1 MKRTNQGISRRSFLT
16 GAAATGAL
24 ATLGLAGCAPK
35 TADEAK
41 SAAKSSSN
49 EVAANDWLGS
59 APEIA
64 TSDITSTR
72 DCDILIVGAGM
83 SGIVAAATAAD
94 LGLNFIVVDKG
105 AEPSAS
111 HFDVGAVNSKFTEQT
126 GESIDKGRILN
137 ELNRYASFKND
148 STVAKTWINESAG
161 MVEWL
166 QALYA
171 EKLGDCTVTVDVENG
186 GEGNAGGTVYYI
198 PPECHTF
205 KTADGKRIDHIAI
218 LSEYITDKGYQVDYS
233 HDLAKLI
240 REENGPVTGAIFQN
254 KDGYVQINAA
264 KGVVLATGGY
274 PANPTMVQARN
285 PIIPAC
291 VTNLNYNQN
300 NTGMGIKTALWAGA
314 AMDTTPAAMIFD
326 RGSVEPG
333 IDAGYVG
340 DGDEAHFPGNGQFNL
355 GSQPFLKVDRN
366 GQRIT
371 NESANY
377 DAICHAASNRP
388 GGVWCQIIDAN
399 APTDVQRFKMQGCA
413 ANTWKSA
420 LKDKTVDEAYDEKY
434 ISKGIM
440 MKADSLDELAEKLG
454 FEGDAKTQFLAS
466 IDRYNE
472 LFDAGTDE
480 DMGKESYRLSEIRTA
495 PFYGTWFGGSL
506 LTTLDGVRINKN
518 TQVLDKNEQP
528 IEGLYAVGTC
538 SGSYYSG
545 NYPVYLVGNCLGRQ
559 MTFGRHA
566 VRFLAGDVK

>member
-1 MKRTNQGISRRSFLT
+1 MNHQTAGMSRRSFLT

-35 TADEAK
+35 ASAETKEASEAQATETAG
-41 SAAKSSSN
+41 
-49 EVAANDWLGS
+49 NDWLGS

-64 TSDITSTR
+64 ESDITNTR
-72 DCDILIVGAGM
+72 ECDILIVGAGM
-83 SGIVAAATAAD
+83 SGIVAAAQAAD

-105 AEPSAS
+105 TEPSAS

-126 GESIDKGRILN
+126 GQSIDKGRILN

-148 STVAKTWINESAG
+148 SAVAKTWVDESAG

-166 QALYA
+166 QALY
-171 EKLGDCTVTVDVENG
+171 EEILGSCTVTVDVENG

-205 KTADGKRIDHIAI
+205 KTADGERIDHIQV
-218 LSEYITDKGYQVDYS
+218 LSEYLADKGTPVGYG
-233 HDLAKLI
+233 HDLAKLV
-240 REENGPVTGAIFQN
+240 REENGPVTGAIFET

-264 KGVVLATGGY
+264 KGVILATGGY
-274 PANPTMVQARN
+274 PANPDMVKARN

-300 NTGMGIKTALWAGA
+300 NTGMGIKAALWAGA
-314 AMDTTPAAMIFD
+314 KMDTTPAAMIFD

-333 IDAGYVG
+333 VDAGYQGEG
-340 DGDEAHFPGNGQFNL
+340 DKAQFPGSGQFNL

-366 GQRIT
+366 GKRIT

-377 DAICHAASNRP
+377 DAICHAASNHP

-399 APTDVQRFKMQGCA
+399 APADVQRFQMQGCA
-413 ANTWKSA
+413 AVTWKSA

-440 MKADSLDELAEKLG
+440 MKADTLDELAGKLG
-454 FEGDAKTQFLAS
+454 FEGDAKTEFLAT

-472 LFDAGTDE
+472 LYDLGEDE
-480 DMGKESYRLSEIRTA
+480 DFGKESYRLSELRTA
-495 PFYGTWFGGSL
+495 PFYGTWFGGAL
-506 LTTLDGVRINKN
+506 LTTLDGVRIDKD
-518 TQVLDKNEQP
+518 TRVLNENEQP
-528 IEGLYAVGTC
+528 IEGLHAVGTC

-559 MTFGRHA
+559 LTFGRHA
-566 VRFLAGDVK
+566 VRYLAGEIA